1 MLPGA
6 FDEASVRHISSRRQT
21 KVSRA
26 NFWSQPQD
34 LRKLIVSCA
43 HFVLGDIGNPSLF
56 VSKLYR
62 DSVHWWLPIIDPAR
76 LAQAISDYINHKSAE
91 TAVLLLHIS
100 LFDAQAA
107 AIEAKVDTS
116 SSSLYGVC
124 NFVFMLLRKIRGSPI
139 AKLQSG
145 ILLAVF
151 EIGEGLL
158 SNAYNT
164 LSICAQIWRESNSS
178 CPAATTDSL
187 PQSVEMKILQS
198 AIYLLD
204 RLHYSFSE
212 SPRPYLVEKLPANH
226 AFYTLEAEMEHP
238 PAIEL
243 AMASLGTKS
252 KYHRRLVHL
261 MHQAQACGLLESVAL
276 LENPNSSDVL
286 ALDYLLQTKL
296 TENFAVREDD
306 WILPYF
312 STAILLLAL
321 IELHLKA
328 IKSCSHSRAFSSL
341 AIDSVL
347 NTTRDITRMD
357 DINNIRRMPLAAV
370 LLLRRTVKAT
380 SMLKSALDYHP
391 DTEMLE
397 DLAGSLRRAKF
408 QWRIAGNTDI

>member
-1 MLPGA
+1 M
-6 FDEASVRHISSRRQT
+6 
-21 KVSRA
+21 VSCA

-34 LRKLIVSCA
+34 LRKLLISYT
-43 HFVLGDIGNPSLF
+43 HLILGKIGDPSLF
-56 VSKLYR
+56 VSKLHR
-62 DSVHWWLPIIDPAR
+62 DSVHWWLPIIDPTR
-76 LAQAISDYINHKSAE
+76 LAQAVSEYINQRSAE

-100 LFDAQAA
+100 LFDAQTTAREGKTD
-107 AIEAKVDTS
+107 IS
-116 SSSLYGVC
+116 SSSLYGIC
-124 NFVFMLLRKIRGSPI
+124 NSVFMLLRKIRGSPT

-164 LSICAQIWRESNSS
+164 LNICAQLWREGDSNY
-178 CPAATTDSL
+178 PAATTDRLAKNDESR
-187 PQSVEMKILQS
+187 ILQS

-204 RLHYSFSE
+204 RLHYFFSE
-212 SPRPYLVEKLPANH
+212 SPRPYLVEKLPSHH
-226 AFYTLEAEMEHP
+226 AFNLLEANIEHP

-252 KYHRRLVHL
+252 KYQRRLIHFT
-261 MHQAQACGLLESVAL
+261 QQTQACGLLERVSL
-276 LENPNSSDVL
+276 LENPNQSDVL
-286 ALDYLLQTKL
+286 TLDTLLRRKL

-321 IELHLKA
+321 VELHLKA
-328 IKSCSHSRAFSSL
+328 IKSCPNSRAFSLL

-357 DINNIRRMPLAAV
+357 DVNNVKRMPLAAV
-370 LLLRRTVKAT
+370 LLLRRTLKAV
-380 SMLKSALDYHP
+380 SMFNSTLAYHP
-391 DTEMLE
+391 NPEVLE
-397 DLAGSLRRAKF
+397 DLAGSLRRARF
-408 QWRIAGNTDI
+408 QWRIAGDIGIS